1 MKHHI
6 KYTFI
11 SVHIM
16 GSNLAE
22 RYVMFSNSSTSDKEN
37 NIHPG
42 SNPIDRGSVL
52 WMNSMRAITAHKGL
66 SNTSGIWY
74 FS

>member
-6 KYTFI
+6 KYTFN

-22 RYVMFSNSSTSDKEN
+22 CYVMFSNNSTSDKGKT

-52 WMNSMRAITAHKGL
+52 
-66 SNTSGIWY
+66 
-74 FS
+74 